1 MPPKAG
7 GKKKSKAA
15 KSVTNKR
22 RRGFIDPDLKVSKKQ
37 QKKDDAKFVR
47 AKFGNFFD
55 GREEDRKNRRAA
67 AADAGDGSDSDG
79 SYVSS
84 DDEDARNAL
93 GRKPP
98 KVRKR
103 HFKTFAERVGEVDVD
118 VHRTSGE
125 LRTAPLDGSSNFTHE
140 TLLKWAEL
148 NCGADFG
155 DYSREVTQLCQSLPQ
170 LVLHQNAVLDAT
182 LRRLNMG
189 ARHSLEALLACL
201 SSLARDLRGDFLK
214 RLGDVTGALS
224 RLLMD
229 GAEREPELLEHV
241 FACLARVLKWLQR
254 QLAADLP
261 LALRHTRSLRRHR
274 SRHVRLF
281 AAQAA
286 AFLLRA
292 APDAAVEDGV
302 RAILAEATSDDTT
315 VTVEAGAS
323 IPNGD
328 GEGNR
333 GDGNAPRRFEERTR
347 AATKKEMLNNSD
359 AAGALLAEAMKGA
372 AHGLHSRAP
381 RLLAR
386 ILRPK
391 TAPTGDA
398 DERLA
403 RAYTVA
409 EGAVDSLAKHTR
421 RGKCGVMWEHVL
433 RAARRACA
441 DAGGEKRGGE
451 VEEEEEEEEDD
462 ESDSEEEN
470 GEEEE
475 DDASATER
483 AARSLGVVAAAVEVY
498 NGARVEDYEPVF
510 DLIRRSA
517 LPALKTAHLAGNE
530 RASLL
535 ASRTHRL
542 CLACVDAHD
551 KVAGASGGPDSI
563 ARAAGDWGIALAR
576 APPGDSYA
584 FVSSLR
590 SRAVDGSPAAAA
602 ALSALLPAAAPTI
615 ARLLDLGWS
624 GSGDGGSS
632 KDDSKEYSKDDSRVV
647 DADAAAALLGD
658 VCDVLSRLD
667 DGEVEIVLRAAP
679 AAAAEIA
686 ARCESSKNARRS
698 VGGGGLKSSK
708 NVTPARRRWALLRAL
723 PHCAARDGVR
733 RATADAI
740 AWALGAMGAP
750 AVDGLPAADSGYAAA
765 EAAADAAA
773 VLAAAIAARAAA
785 GPEPRSENVDVRIAA
800 AVGDLEGEYPAALV
814 AAADLLAGA
823 SDPSAIGSFGDAV
836 SRHSRRLKSPSRHL
850 RVGALRYLCAVADAS
865 GECDAA
871 DARAAGANDTPRSLA
886 ECLHRWLKVNEVDVH
901 DVVGGPNV
909 MEFAKTAQV
918 SIAAMRRAVEQEAL
932 GPDAAE
938 ALATCALGALH
949 IRLATV
955 WPETHKLF
963 GALTE
968 RNAFEPAWTALF
980 EDLKSHQTRCLDAHD
995 AAAILAA
1002 AHGRKKGEW
1011 HDDRSGPDARSGA
1024 SNEAAEALQRRM
1036 ESETIPTEAGTERWQ
1051 RLGLLLRS
1059 VASSPAAASRHP
1071 APLAGL
1077 FLAYNAPKPD
1087 GSRRAGKA
1095 WRAGLR
1101 EWLKVVKDGLSGGK
1115 AVRSMAGTG
1124 DAVRVI
1130 LERCVGADE
1139 PDLATLAVRCLGQW
1153 RLPHLTPDNADRLAR
1168 VTDPNTMKDELIALR
1183 VEPGETEDQ
1192 RSVVDPENR
1201 PAFAALVVRCLLPR
1215 LKRRTGRFAP
1225 HRVAALRWISR
1236 LDPPEIVPLIH
1247 SVISPMEP
1255 LVGRVDGAGVRP
1267 TIGTPWLDA
1276 LVVTASGHGGDEM
1289 ATTWLRMARE
1299 AKVAGLVG
1307 SGSKVPSGFLRA
1319 AGDLLK
1325 VMAEHTK
1332 AYLHPL
1338 LSMAVEMLAA
1348 SSDICESA
1356 ARAREAKLNEPDPA
1370 VDDDDVDEDD
1380 EDDEVNGEDEED
1392 ANDTRRALAPGQ
1404 AHRDA
1409 REVRSLA
1416 VRFLGA
1422 LFQRHPDFD
1431 YSPYWDAM
1439 LSAVKP
1445 MAERMAAESAAPHPP
1460 PALSIVAALAEDD
1473 ALAPMLE
1480 RADATSLLPQ
1490 LWRALGAPFA
1500 SPATRAAALSTA
1512 ESLIER
1518 AEEAKFKTFG
1528 DDGDGDEK
1536 GELSPGDGDKG
1547 GGGAG
1552 GKAGEGEHV
1561 ASRLLRAHAPSL
1573 LDALQAALAA
1583 RAARGRR
1590 AQTPGSKIAAAT
1602 EKGAAR
1608 NAGVSAGASGRE
1620 LAVLKRLGPLL
1631 GVSAAS
1637 AAIADTLVPVLALK
1651 RLDESAAAEVL
1662 GALAAVIPPRTD
1674 SQGRGADEDAA
1685 SSLAAAS
1692 ARHRSALAPLF
1703 GRLRLRTARRALCD
1717 AWCAVAQHD
1726 EAANACAGILRG
1738 FHADARDS
1746 IDGVDYDA
1754 RLGAYDEC
1762 TAEWFSSAPS
1772 ASVVPVLNHVI
1783 HELRGQDMALR
1794 HAAAAALGR
1803 FLDAAV
1809 RSGGAG
1815 DAPVRVDDD
1824 DDDDDDDDEEEAEE
1838 AEEAAGEDDEV
1849 GEDEDAAAGGDDDD
1863 DFDPVAG
1870 MSTAA
1875 ERAAAAARASE
1886 ASLAGAVAGVL
1897 APGVRGLLRSPEA
1910 TTRQEAIAAFR
1921 RLALSWPSA
1930 APGAAKLADDA
1941 DNGEQDFFANM
1952 GHLQAHRR
1960 CRALRKMAKACE
1972 DGTIPF
1978 STING
1983 YLAPLA
1989 VASLGDGGA
1998 DVASTAA
2005 AAIGSLASAL
2015 PWASY
2020 RDLLLW
2026 MLRKAGGNRAARQGF
2041 NVEGS
2046 KALHIRAAATV
2057 LESFHEFED
2066 QPAEGAEA
2074 TNVVCKPIHPAVV
2087 ATLRADILPHLEKLT
2102 VVEDKEGKG
2111 GTVRPAAGSAVVSLL
2126 RLLPEQDL
2134 DADIGRVLGKIANC
2148 LRSRAQGVRDSARAA
2163 LAAAAKGLGC
2173 KTLPQV
2179 VALLSN
2185 RLDRGFMTH
2194 VLGATLFSL
2203 VDACVHGAAPEDVET
2218 ALDEIVPLLD
2228 ADIFGRA
2235 AEERNVDA
2243 IRGAYQEAKRCRSHE
2258 VLTILAANAPCPRS
2272 LPALLSPVTRRL
2284 HAADAPSL
2292 KRQLEACLTSVQK
2305 GLLNNPHAS
2314 PEETLVLVHSVVND
2328 GISQEER
2335 QAEYDEAVAQGHLE
2349 VNALGTKQRGEKEM
2363 GNRVWENG
2371 W

>member
-155 DYSREVTQLCQSLPQ
+155 DYSREVMQLCQSLPQ
-170 LVLHQNAVLDAT
+170 LVLHQDAVLDAL
-182 LRRLNMG
+182 LRRLTMG

-201 SSLARDLRGDFLK
+201 SALARDLRGDFLK

-274 SRHVRLF
+274 SRHVRKF

-323 IPNGD
+323 ADGDGEQD

-333 GDGNAPRRFEERTR
+333 GSDNGPGAVDAPRRFEERTR

-386 ILRPK
+386 ILRPPK
-391 TAPTGDA
+391 LAPTEERGGGGD
-398 DERLA
+398 DGRLA

-441 DAGGEKRGGE
+441 DVGGEKHGGE
-451 VEEEEEEEEDD
+451 EEDEEDDD
-462 ESDSEEEN
+462 ESDSDEEN

-483 AARSLGVVAAAVEVY
+483 AARSLGVVATAVEVY

-517 LPALKTAHLAGNE
+517 LPALKTAAAAGTG

-563 ARAAGDWGIALAR
+563 ARAAGDWGVALAR

-590 SRAVDGSPAAAA
+590 SRAVDGSPAAGA

-632 KDDSKEYSKDDSRVV
+632 KDDSKDSSRVV

-667 DGEVEIVLRAAP
+667 GGEGEIVLRAAP

-686 ARCESSKNARRS
+686 ARCESSIRSGRS
-698 VGGGGLKSSK
+698 VDTLGGSESASP
-708 NVTPARRRWALLRAL
+708 TPARRRWALLRAL

-740 AWALGAMGAP
+740 AWALGAMGAD
-750 AVDGLPAADSGYAAA
+750 AVDGLPAADAAYAAA
-765 EAAADAAA
+765 SSSGDAGA

-785 GPEPRSENVDVRIAA
+785 GPEPRSEKVDAWIAA
-800 AVGDLEGEYPAALV
+800 RVGDLEGEHPAALV

-836 SRHSRRLKSPSRHL
+836 TRHGWRLESPSRHH

-865 GECDAA
+865 GECDAV

-901 DVVGGPNV
+901 DVTGGPNV
-909 MEFAKTAQV
+909 MEFAKSAQV
-918 SIAAMRRAVEQEAL
+918 SIAAMRRAVEQDVL
-932 GPDAAE
+932 GPGAAE
-938 ALATCALGALH
+938 ALSSCALGALH

-955 WPETHKLF
+955 WPATQELF

-968 RNAFEPAWTALF
+968 RKEFEPAWTALF
-980 EDLKSHQTRCLDAHD
+980 QDLKSHQTRCLDAHD
-995 AAAILAA
+995 AAAINAA

-1011 HDDRSGPDARSGA
+1011 HDDRPGAARAGTSDEVA
-1024 SNEAAEALQRRM
+1024 QALQRRM
-1036 ESETIPTEAGTERWQ
+1036 ESETCPTEAGTERWQ

-1087 GSRRAGKA
+1087 GSTRAGKA

-1115 AVRSMAGTG
+1115 AVRAMAGTG
-1124 DAVRVI
+1124 DAVRAI

-1183 VEPGETEDQ
+1183 VEPGESEDQ
-1192 RSVVDPENR
+1192 RAVVDPANR

-1255 LVGRVDGAGVRP
+1255 RFSRADGAVAP

-1276 LVVTASGHGGDEM
+1276 LVVTASGHGGEEM

-1338 LSMAVEMLAA
+1338 LSMTVEMLAA
-1348 SSDICESA
+1348 SSDICEST

-1370 VDDDDVDEDD
+1370 VDDDEVDEDD
-1380 EDDEVNGEDEED
+1380 DVNGEDEED

-1431 YSPYWDAM
+1431 YSPYWDAV

-1445 MAERMAAESAAPHPP
+1445 MADRMAAESAASHPP

-1473 ALAPMLE
+1473 VLAPLLE
-1480 RADATSLLPQ
+1480 RADAITLLPQ

-1500 SPATRAAALSTA
+1500 SPAARAAALSTA

-1528 DDGDGDEK
+1528 DDGDGD
-1536 GELSPGDGDKG
+1536 GKG
-1547 GGGAG
+1547 GDA
-1552 GKAGEGEHV
+1552 GEHV
-1561 ASRLLRAHAPSL
+1561 AARLLRAHAPSL

-1631 GVSAAS
+1631 GRAAAS

-1662 GALAAVIPPRTD
+1662 GALAAVIPPRSD
-1674 SQGRGADEDAA
+1674 DMPEEDVANARDAA
-1685 SSLAAAS
+1685 

-1703 GRLRLRTARRALCD
+1703 GRLRSRTARLALCQ
-1717 AWCAVAQHD
+1717 AWSAVATHD

-1738 FHADARDS
+1738 FHADARGS

-1762 TAEWFSSAPS
+1762 TEEWFCSAPP

-1809 RSGGAG
+1809 RSGGTG
-1815 DAPVRVDDD
+1815 DTP
-1824 DDDDDDDDEEEAEE
+1824 
-1838 AEEAAGEDDEV
+1838 
-1849 GEDEDAAAGGDDDD
+1849 
-1863 DFDPVAG
+1863 
-1870 MSTAA
+1870 
-1875 ERAAAAARASE
+1875 
-1886 ASLAGAVAGVL
+1886 
-1897 APGVRGLLRSPEA
+1897 
-1910 TTRQEAIAAFR
+1910 
-1921 RLALSWPSA
+1921 
-1930 APGAAKLADDA
+1930 
-1941 DNGEQDFFANM
+1941 
-1952 GHLQAHRR
+1952 
-1960 CRALRKMAKACE
+1960 
-1972 DGTIPF
+1972 
-1978 STING
+1978 
-1983 YLAPLA
+1983 
-1989 VASLGDGGA
+1989 
-1998 DVASTAA
+1998 
-2005 AAIGSLASAL
+2005 
-2015 PWASY
+2015 
-2020 RDLLLW
+2020 
-2026 MLRKAGGNRAARQGF
+2026 
-2041 NVEGS
+2041 
-2046 KALHIRAAATV
+2046 
-2057 LESFHEFED
+2057 
-2066 QPAEGAEA
+2066 
-2074 TNVVCKPIHPAVV
+2074 
-2087 ATLRADILPHLEKLT
+2087 
-2102 VVEDKEGKG
+2102 
-2111 GTVRPAAGSAVVSLL
+2111 VVS
-2126 RLLPEQDL
+2126 
-2134 DADIGRVLGKIANC
+2134 
-2148 LRSRAQGVRDSARAA
+2148 
-2163 LAAAAKGLGC
+2163 
-2173 KTLPQV
+2173 
-2179 VALLSN
+2179 
-2185 RLDRGFMTH
+2185 
-2194 VLGATLFSL
+2194 
-2203 VDACVHGAAPEDVET
+2203 
-2218 ALDEIVPLLD
+2218 
-2228 ADIFGRA
+2228 
-2235 AEERNVDA
+2235 
-2243 IRGAYQEAKRCRSHE
+2243 
-2258 VLTILAANAPCPRS
+2258 
-2272 LPALLSPVTRRL
+2272 
-2284 HAADAPSL
+2284 
-2292 KRQLEACLTSVQK
+2292 
-2305 GLLNNPHAS
+2305 
-2314 PEETLVLVHSVVND
+2314 
-2328 GISQEER
+2328 
-2335 QAEYDEAVAQGHLE
+2335 
-2349 VNALGTKQRGEKEM
+2349 
-2363 GNRVWENG
+2363 
-2371 W
+2371 